1 MLETIRIRKLGF
13 PIRREFVAFRDRYRL
28 LAPSS
33 AWEKDDRKACSM
45 ILDVRR
51 LPSLQTLIRFHLR
64 AHDLTLLN
72 LVSYVHQAASY
83 RMTPGHYTLGLSK
96 VFMRD
101 EQVHTIPV

>member
-45 ILDVRR
+45 ILDVPCLHISFSFSFSFRLTDALVLRR
-51 LPSLQTLIRFHLR
+51 SR
-64 AHDLTLLN
+64 
-72 LVSYVHQAASY
+72 
-83 RMTPGHYTLGLSK
+83 
-96 VFMRD
+96 
-101 EQVHTIPV
+101 

>member
-45 ILDVRR
+45 ILDVHCLHVLFCFVLFYLFLFRLTDAMVLHRSRLLGRFVQDDSRPLHSGPHEGLHARR
-51 LPSLQTLIRFHLR
+51 AGT
-64 AHDLTLLN
+64 
-72 LVSYVHQAASY
+72 
-83 RMTPGHYTLGLSK
+83 
-96 VFMRD
+96 
-101 EQVHTIPV
+101 